1 MKNLKSFIFEKI
13 LINKNI
19 KIANSIDLSGKE
31 LSWKTTTLFN
41 IFTPTEFKTCYKKF
55 KKYKDE
61 NKNIK
66 SLSSR
71 NIQPYNLGVRLYC
84 AVVLQWD
91 EMIKLIHDIMIE
103 RCNLKDDHQL
113 ELFFINR
120 LNANDNILEFFIEQH
135 DLNMTVDELRDCFR
149 HYLNLYNIKY

>member
-31 LSWKTTTLFN
+31 LSWTTNALFHV
-41 IFTPTEFKTCYKKF
+41 FTPTEFKTCYKKF

-71 NIQPYNLGVRLYC
+71 HIQSYNLGVRFYC

-91 EMIKLIHDIMIE
+91 KMIKIIHDIMIE
-103 RCNLKDDHQL
+103 RCNLKDEHQL

-120 LNANDNILEFFIEQH
+120 LNANDSVLEFFIEQH
-135 DLNMTVDELRDCFR
+135 NLNMTIDELRDCFR
-149 HYLNLYNIKY
+149 HYLDLYDIKY